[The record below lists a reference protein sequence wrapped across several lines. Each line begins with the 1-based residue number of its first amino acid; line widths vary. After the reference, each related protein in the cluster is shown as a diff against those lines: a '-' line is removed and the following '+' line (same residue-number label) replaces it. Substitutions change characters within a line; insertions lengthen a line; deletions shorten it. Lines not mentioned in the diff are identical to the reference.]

1 VRANS
6 SQAGGRTRQG
16 TRFALNVDAM
26 PGPKVTATTTYCGHT
41 LRAEV
46 ELNRQRD
53 WIGRCVVTG
62 PAFNGA
68 VRLYAPLR
76 TPREALDAL
85 LTEVRWWIDEE
96 RGAGSPRSPHA
107 EAANASTGTP
117 ETEHLHDD

>member
-1 VRANS
+1 
-6 SQAGGRTRQG
+6 
-16 TRFALNVDAM
+16 M
-26 PGPKVTATTTYCGHT
+26 PGTKVTAKGTYCGHT

-46 ELNRQRD
+46 ELNRQKD

-85 LTEVRWWIDEE
+85 LTEARQWIDEE
-96 RGAGSPRSPHA
+96 RGAGSPGSPHVDA
-107 EAANASTGTP
+107 GNAGRLRQVEGESP
-117 ETEHLHDD
+117 